1 MALCVGLGCQK
12 TKAEVREPC
21 VDDGCGALSADPSGP
36 ASPAEAETGGA
47 SDDSGASSGGAS
59 AESRS
64 ASPPSA
70 RRDPA
75 LPVGPTTRECEAL
88 LDHIAE
94 ITVRE
99 LDPESQSFAAQ
110 ILAERRSEMR
120 SDCLERGVRSEV
132 LCATQ
137 APDLDGVEACAEATL
152 AEPPQRTPETTPTEG
167 ECDRFEAHVMGML
180 RAQGELADAEDT
192 RETVRQQCDHF
203 WTKAGVACALGARA
217 LSELNQC
224 QNL

>member
-1 MALCVGLGCQK
+1 MWTSRLLAVALCANFGCQK
-12 TKAEVREPC
+12 KADVREPC
-21 VDDGCGALSADPSGP
+21 VDDGCGELGANPEEPQQSSSVEVATEAPGEAKTTEESPST
-36 ASPAEAETGGA
+36 A
-47 SDDSGASSGGAS
+47 
-59 AESRS
+59 
-64 ASPPSA
+64 
-70 RRDPA
+70 RDPA
-75 LPVGPTTRECEAL
+75 LPLGPTTRECEAL

-99 LDPESQSFAAQ
+99 FDPESQSFAAQ

-137 APDLDGVEACAEATL
+137 APDLDGVEACAQATL
-152 AEPPQRTPETTPTEG
+152 AEPPQRTPENTPTVE
-167 ECDRFEAHVMGML
+167 ECDSFETHVMGMI

-192 RETVRQQCDHF
+192 RITVRQQCDHF
-203 WTKAGVACALGARA
+203 WTKDGVACALRARA
-217 LSELNQC
+217 LNELNQC